1 MIFLYGI
8 LCLAVVM
15 VLFTF
20 RISNRIILAG
30 YLTGICYRWMTDGW
44 IGTGRGILEA
54 AVFFLLLIPVYRF
67 GAFGGGDIK
76 LFSVCA
82 LFTGIMHS
90 ISIFIYACFAGA
102 FISIFVLAYRLIFKK
117 TRKKAVIHFSIPI
130 LFGVIALQTGGS
142 IL

>member
-15 VLFTF
+15 DLFTF

-30 YLTGICYRWMTDGW
+30 YLAGICYRWLTGGW

-76 LFSVCA
+76 LFSACVPCLRELCTVFLFLSMPA
-82 LFTGIMHS
+82 LRARSFP
-90 ISIFIYACFAGA
+90 
-102 FISIFVLAYRLIFKK
+102 
-117 TRKKAVIHFSIPI
+117 FSYWH
-130 LFGVIALQTGGS
+130 IA
-142 IL
+142 

>member
-15 VLFTF
+15 DLFTF

-30 YLTGICYRWMTDGW
+30 YLTGICYRWLTGGW
-44 IGTGRGILEA
+44 IGTGRGILDA
-54 AVFFLLLIPVYRF
+54 AV
-67 GAFGGGDIK
+67 
-76 LFSVCA
+76 
-82 LFTGIMHS
+82 
-90 ISIFIYACFAGA
+90 
-102 FISIFVLAYRLIFKK
+102 FVLAYRLIFKK

>member
-15 VLFTF
+15 DLFTF

-30 YLTGICYRWMTDGW
+30 YLAGICYRWLTGGW

-90 ISIFIYACFAGA
+90 ISMPALRARSFP
-102 FISIFVLAYRLIFKK
+102 
-117 TRKKAVIHFSIPI
+117 FSYWH
-130 LFGVIALQTGGS
+130 IA
-142 IL
+142 